1 MLFCIK
7 YCKIN
12 TSRNEDLIMDMWLK
26 EGQISDAAMT
36 YKIKETLVTKKT
48 EFQDLAILDTYAF
61 GRMLV
66 LDGIVQT
73 TIKDEFVYH
82 EMISHIPLYT
92 HPNPKKVLVVGGGD
106 GGAIREILK
115 HPSVEKA
122 VLCEIDGCVV
132 EECKKYLPEISCSL
146 DDDRCEIFIG
156 DGIKYVHEHKNEF
169 DVIIVDS
176 TDPFGAAEGLF
187 GGSFYKEISECLTD
201 DGIFIAQTETP
212 FYLPEVVKRV
222 FNDAKEV
229 FPITRLFM
237 AGIPT
242 YPGGFWSF
250 TVGSKKYDPTDVNL
264 TGRIDFPTKY
274 YTKQLHKSCFT
285 LPKYVEDLIK

>member
-1 MLFCIK
+1 
-7 YCKIN
+7 
-12 TSRNEDLIMDMWLK
+12 MDMWLK
-26 EGQISDAAMT
+26 EGQIADAAMT

-48 EFQDLAILDTYAF
+48 EYQDLAIVDTYAF

-73 TIKDEFVYH
+73 TIQDEYVYH
-82 EMISHIPLYT
+82 EMISHIPLFT

-106 GGAIREILK
+106 GGAIREVLK

-122 VLCEIDGCVV
+122 VLCEIDKDVV
-132 EECKKYLPEISCSL
+132 NECKRFLPEISCEL
-146 DDDRCEIFIG
+146 ENPRCEVFIG

-187 GGSFYKEISECLTD
+187 GGSFYKEIFECLTE

-212 FYLPEVVKRV
+212 FYLPDVVKRV
-222 FNDAKEV
+222 YNDAKEV
-229 FPITRLFM
+229 FPVTKLFM

-242 YPGGFWSF
+242 YPSGFWSF
-250 TVGSKKYDPTDVNL
+250 TVGSKKYDPETVDLSN
-264 TGRIDFPTKY
+264 TIDIETKY
-274 YTKQLHKSCFT
+274 YTKKLHSACFV
-285 LPKYVEDLIK
+285 LPKFVEDLTK

>member
-1 MLFCIK
+1 
-7 YCKIN
+7 
-12 TSRNEDLIMDMWLK
+12 MDMWLK

-36 YKIKETLVTKKT
+36 YKIKETLVRKQT
-48 EFQDLAILDTYAF
+48 EYQDLAILDTYAF

-82 EMISHIPLYT
+82 EMISHIPLFT

-115 HPSVEKA
+115 HPSIEKA
-122 VLCEIDGCVV
+122 VLCEIDGSVI
-132 EECKKYLPEISCSL
+132 EECKKYLPEISSEL
-146 DDDRCEIFIG
+146 NNPRCEIFVG

-187 GGSFYKEISECLTD
+187 GGSFYKEIYECLTE

-212 FYLPEVVKRV
+212 FYLPEVVKKV
-222 FNDAKEV
+222 FNDAKSV
-229 FPITRLFM
+229 FPVTKLFM

-242 YPGGFWSF
+242 YPGGYWSF
-250 TVGSKKYDPTDVNL
+250 TVGSKKYDPETVDLSNK
-264 TGRIDFPTKY
+264 IDFETKY
-274 YTKQLHKSCFT
+274 YTKKLHKACFT
-285 LPKYVEDLIK
+285 LPKYIENLIK

>member
-1 MLFCIK
+1 
-7 YCKIN
+7 
-12 TSRNEDLIMDMWLK
+12 MDMWLK
-26 EGQISDAAMT
+26 EGQIENAAMT
-36 YKIKETLVTKKT
+36 YKIKETLVTKTT
-48 EFQDLAILDTYAF
+48 EFQELAIVDTPAF
-61 GRMLV
+61 GRMLI

-82 EMISHIPLYT
+82 EMITHIPLFT

-122 VLCEIDGCVV
+122 VLCEIDEVV
-132 EECKKYLPEISCSL
+132 INECKKFLPEISCEL
-146 DDDRCEIFIG
+146 ENPRCEVFVG

-187 GGSFYKEISECLTD
+187 GGSFYKEIYECLTE

-212 FYLPEVVKRV
+212 FYLPEVVKKV
-222 FNDAKEV
+222 FNDAKAI
-229 FPITRLFM
+229 FPVTKLFM
-237 AGIPT
+237 AAIPT
-242 YPGGFWSF
+242 YPGGYWSF
-250 TVGSKKYDPTDVNL
+250 TIGSKKHDPEMVDVSGELN
-264 TGRIDFPTKY
+264 FQTKY
-274 YTKQLHKSCFT
+274 YTKKLHKACFT
-285 LPKYVEDLIK
+285 LPKYIEELIK

>member
-1 MLFCIK
+1 
-7 YCKIN
+7 
-12 TSRNEDLIMDMWLK
+12 MDMWLK
-26 EGQISDAAMT
+26 EGQIEDAAMT

-48 EFQDLAILDTYAF
+48 QYQDLAILDTYAF

-73 TIKDEFVYH
+73 TIKDEHVYH
-82 EMISHIPLYT
+82 EMISHIPLFT

-106 GGAIREILK
+106 GGAIREVLK

-122 VLCEIDGCVV
+122 VLCEIDKDVV
-132 EECKKYLPEISCSL
+132 DECKKFLPEISCAL
-146 DDDRCEIFIG
+146 ENPRCEVFIG

-169 DVIIVDS
+169 DIIIVDS

-187 GGSFYKEISECLTD
+187 GGSFYKEIFECLTE

-212 FYLPEVVKRV
+212 FYLPDVVKRV
-222 FNDAKEV
+222 YEDAKAV
-229 FPITRLFM
+229 FPVTKLFM

-242 YPGGFWSF
+242 YPSGFWSF
-250 TVGSKKYDPTDVNL
+250 TVGSKKHDPETVDLSN
-264 TGRIDFPTKY
+264 TIDIETKY
-274 YTKQLHKSCFT
+274 YTKKLHKACFV
-285 LPKYVEDLIK
+285 LPKFIEDLTK